1 MRLPE
6 TRDMFAQRLE
16 FPVTCETV
24 KQQVGTVE
32 LEAPTGED
40 ETIDEILGRCSEE
53 TFDSPD
59 ELYGSLLGL
68 VSDRYVGRKFY
79 DDRGSQPSDPS
90 EEVSF

>member
-6 TRDMFAQRLE
+6 TRDMFARELE
-16 FPVTCETV
+16 FPVTCRTV
-24 KQQVGTVE
+24 TERVGDVR
-32 LEAPTGED
+32 LEAPTGDD
-40 ETIDEILGRCSEE
+40 ETISDILGRCSEE

-79 DDRGSQPSDPS
+79 DDRGSQPSEPG